1 VVKIVWLSVNTKL
14 GKWELQ
20 TWRTFLPTI
29 VLASITVLVS
39 PGVSKALGPW
49 KAQVV
54 DAETK
59 KPLDDVVVIA
69 VWSTYRTQTEG
80 PGAFGYVDSEE
91 VVTGNDGRFIIA
103 AKDFTNSTILVFDEP
118 EFYLFKPGY
127 GQWRFQGEEQWLK
140 LDPPERRKHYAEAG
154 RQLADQGGM
163 IELLPLK
170 SQQERLQF
178 YQSPRSGPYGYVP
191 LEKMKRWRQADETER
206 KYLGI

>member
-1 VVKIVWLSVNTKL
+1 MVWLSVNIKL

-20 TWRTFLPTI
+20 TWRTFLPAI
-29 VLASITVLVS
+29 VLVS
-39 PGVSKALGPW
+39 ITILVSPRVAEAAGPW

-69 VWSTYRTQTEG
+69 VWSTYWTRT
-80 PGAFGYVDSEE
+80 GAFGYVDSEE

-103 AKDFTNSTILVFDEP
+103 AKDFTNSAILVFDEP

-140 LDPPERRKHYAEAG
+140 LDPSERRKHYAEAG
-154 RQLADQGGM
+154 RQFADQGGM

-170 SQQERLQF
+170 SREERLQF

-191 LEKMKRWRQADETER
+191 LEKMKRWRQADEAER
-206 KYLGI
+206 AYLGI